1 MPDDE
6 NQSEQQDPKQ
16 ASTES
21 SSISASA
28 EPPEIVPPKTKAP
41 VHFNQQNNF
50 YQQIPSSA
58 WDRLSNEQV
67 VDLSGQILRIADAQD
82 ERHYQFSK
90 EKLSRLEQQN
100 KRNLFVGSLVV
111 LAGFGITGFL
121 AMHGHELVAITISG
135 PLATILAMLV
145 GNRVLK

>member
-1 MPDDE
+1 MPDEGIPTDLQP
-6 NQSEQQDPKQ
+6 NS
-16 ASTES
+16 ATGES

-50 YQQIPSSA
+50 YQQIPTSA

-67 VDLSGQILRIADAQD
+67 VDLSAQILRIADAQD

-111 LAGFGITGFL
+111 LTGFGITGFL
-121 AMHGHELVAITISG
+121 AMHGHELVAVTISG